1 MPNIINV
8 VEKHAYPLQR
18 SREGLVHNLMYN
30 DGIEKWPKILKHLHI
45 QHLVGVVS
53 YLVSSLFMLFW
64 APYTHTIAPFLL
76 AQDYV
81 PGHPCFSILQETE
94 SLAAWE

>member
-1 MPNIINV
+1 MHTRYREAERAWYIILCTTMELKNG
-8 VEKHAYPLQR
+8 Q
-18 SREGLVHNLMYN
+18 
-30 DGIEKWPKILKHLHI
+30 KILKHLHI

-64 APYTHTIAPFLL
+64 APYAHIIKPFLL